1 MGDTATGPRAVSL
14 RLSAEAAA
22 ALDALTTAAGGR
34 VPRHRLAVAALEHGA
49 RALAADPVALL
60 RALGMG
66 HLLAAV
72 EAAPSPVVAPAPAVP
87 ARGVIHSVAVG
98 GDGVT
103 PSPDV
108 PRRDAPRP
116 RAVARGDASEQE
128 VDAMVTALRGAL
140 ERGAS
145 VNAVC
150 TSAQMASGGTRRRL
164 AALLDGERP
173 AVSVALARAIT
184 SAADAFGR
192 TTTPPDLSGT

>member
-72 EAAPSPVVAPAPAVP
+72 EAAPSPAVAPAAVVP
-87 ARGVIHSVAVG
+87 ARGVIQ
-98 GDGVT
+98 GDT
-103 PSPDV
+103 PSPPV
-108 PRRDAPRP
+108 PRLDAPRH
-116 RAVARGDASEQE
+116 RAVARGDATELE
-128 VDAMVTALRGAL
+128 VDAMVAALRGAL
-140 ERGAS
+140 DRGAS

-173 AVSVALARAIT
+173 VVSVQLARAIT
-184 SAADAFGR
+184 AAADAFGR